1 MKDCLLKKGMI
12 CWEVLIGKLMS
23 KTVDVA
29 VDAVIEQGENKEII
43 DIEWPH
49 SFKKICFNMSKT
61 RPLFVYFRH
70 FHSTAIINL

>member
-49 SFKKICFNMSKT
+49 SFKKIFFKYEQNQASIC
-61 RPLFVYFRH
+61 LFSSLSQY
-70 FHSTAIINL
+70 SDN